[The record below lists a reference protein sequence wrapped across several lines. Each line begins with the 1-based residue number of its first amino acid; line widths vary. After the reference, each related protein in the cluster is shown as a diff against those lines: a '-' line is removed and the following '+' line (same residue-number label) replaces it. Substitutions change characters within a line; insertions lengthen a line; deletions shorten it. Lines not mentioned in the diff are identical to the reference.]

1 MLQNAKVT
9 AFTVSELFK
18 EKHSPPPPPPTQ
30 IRVNIKSLKENGHF
44 PLVVTHKW
52 LKLDTKYSN
61 IIHHLM
67 NFLQTTVP
75 STFMTEITKIFKIKF
90 NMAPEI
96 MNEIL
101 LL

>member
-1 MLQNAKVT
+1 
-9 AFTVSELFK
+9 
-18 EKHSPPPPPPTQ
+18 
-30 IRVNIKSLKENGHF
+30 
-44 PLVVTHKW
+44 
-52 LKLDTKYSN
+52 
-61 IIHHLM
+61 M

-101 LL
+101 IL